1 MRATIGIPLDT
12 CADEALDRLARATRS
27 ASVAALDGTTLL
39 CERAMLGGMLIP
51 GRTSAGGGCH
61 LFDAVG
67 DSVALNLARAA
78 DRELLPALLET
89 EDLDTQDPESIA
101 SRIAAR
107 STG

>member
-1 MRATIGIPLDT
+1 M
-12 CADEALDRLARATRS
+12 
-27 ASVAALDGTTLL
+27 
-39 CERAMLGGMLIP
+39 
-51 GRTSAGGGCH
+51 
-61 LFDAVG
+61 FDAVG

-78 DRELLPALLET
+78 DRELPPALLET